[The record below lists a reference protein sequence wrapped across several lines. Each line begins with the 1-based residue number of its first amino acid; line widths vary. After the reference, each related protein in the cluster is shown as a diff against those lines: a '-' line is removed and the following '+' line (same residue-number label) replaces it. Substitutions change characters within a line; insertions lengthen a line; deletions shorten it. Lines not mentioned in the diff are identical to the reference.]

1 MRVNVIST
9 LAAATLAGS
18 ALAGIPI
25 MQVAVSSSSGASG
38 TAVPVG
44 TPSGAPNQYSYSGV
58 VSAAGFVSNFNLVA
72 VDTEASSRAVLGGQ
86 FSIVNTAATVQT
98 FTVDISASTVAQG
111 PSSLTGG
118 SVSGVLTGNGDGGFF
133 GSNGSQSIWNAFIR
147 TGGTSNPVAS
157 LLNSPYSVTSAA
169 NMVASIPGQS
179 FGTPIPNLPSI
190 AMGDAVALR
199 LVFQLGAG
207 DSLDLTTAFVVQAVP
222 APGVVAMLAI
232 AGLRA
237 RRRR

>member
-1 MRVNVIST
+1 MRLNVIST

-25 MQVAVSSSSGASG
+25 MQVAVSSSSGSSG
-38 TAVPVG
+38 TAIPVG

-72 VDTEASSRAVLGGQ
+72 VDTTASSRAVLGGQ
-86 FSIVNTAATVQT
+86 FSITNTAATVQT
-98 FTVDISASTVAQG
+98 FTVDISASTLGQG

-133 GSNGSQSIWNAFIR
+133 GSTGGQSIWNAYIR
-147 TGGTSNPVAS
+147 SGGTDNLISS

-207 DSLDLTTAFVVQAVP
+207 DSVDLTTAFVVQAVP
-222 APGVVAMLAI
+222 APGAVAVLAI
-232 AGLRA
+232 AGLRN